1 MFIKEKTSAQKY
13 GLFVV
18 VLLLLTINFYLFYLD
33 FQNSHRGFTFAM
45 FDVGQ
50 GDALFIE
57 SPAGTQILV
66 DAGPPRKVLSQLARV
81 MSPFDRHIDAFII
94 TNPDQDHIGG
104 FLDVLKKYKVDT
116 VFEPGTSNDS
126 KTYQNLEA
134 EIKSKKIQNVL
145 AQKGMRLNLGG
156 GAVIDILFP
165 DRDVSMWPSN
175 EGSVVAR
182 LSYGN
187 TSVMLTGDATA
198 ETEKIVLENFPK
210 TTLASTVL
218 KVPHH
223 GSRTSSSVKFVEAV
237 SPEYAL
243 ISNGKDNKYGHP
255 HQDVL
260 DTLSEFRANIYRTD
274 LLGTII
280 MKSDGQNV
288 SFSFSK

>member
-1 MFIKEKTSAQKY
+1 
-13 GLFVV
+13 
-18 VLLLLTINFYLFYLD
+18 
-33 FQNSHRGFTFAM
+33 
-45 FDVGQ
+45 
-50 GDALFIE
+50 
-57 SPAGTQILV
+57 
-66 DAGPPRKVLSQLARV
+66 
-81 MSPFDRHIDAFII
+81 
-94 TNPDQDHIGG
+94 
-104 FLDVLKKYKVDT
+104 
-116 VFEPGTSNDS
+116 
-126 KTYQNLEA
+126 
-134 EIKSKKIQNVL
+134 
-145 AQKGMRLNLGG
+145 
-156 GAVIDILFP
+156 
-165 DRDVSMWPSN
+165 MWPSN

-260 DTLSEFRANIYRTD
+260 DRANIYRTD